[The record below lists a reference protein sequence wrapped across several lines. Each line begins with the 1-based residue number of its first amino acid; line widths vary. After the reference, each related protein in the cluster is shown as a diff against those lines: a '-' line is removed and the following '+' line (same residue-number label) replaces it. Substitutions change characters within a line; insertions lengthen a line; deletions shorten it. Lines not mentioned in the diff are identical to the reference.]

1 MNGRPADFAGTTR
14 LISGLLDGR
23 LPPDECLRLDSR
35 LQREAEARRLYL
47 QMIDQEIELSCL
59 LAPARDRMADVMVRG
74 IEDESAGRAG
84 WRRRAV
90 WLLGVAAMIVVA
102 LALWPRV
109 TPKEPIRAV
118 WPIAESEPLEWNADF
133 ESGSARGWI
142 GEIVREDLPAG
153 SKFAIR
159 SVERESAGELY
170 AQLHLPADWDRGLF
184 ALTARS
190 TVHLTYRH
198 RTPTGWLNVFM
209 HTDGGNF
216 REARNSMFILQH
228 GRFPGAVGEWQTA
241 SIPFSRFIRKE
252 IDPLTGELAFIGG
265 APRDGELVFA
275 LFFSGSPGFDLVIDR
290 IWITPDG
297 PGIETIHALQ

>member
-1 MNGRPADFAGTTR
+1 MSGRPGDFDGTTR

-23 LPPDECLRLDSR
+23 LSPDERLRLESQ
-35 LQREAEARRLYL
+35 LEREPDARRLYF
-47 QMIDQEIELSCL
+47 QMIDQDIELSCL
-59 LAPARDRMADVMVRG
+59 LAPTRDRIADVIVFGM
-74 IEDESAGRAG
+74 EDESARRAG

-90 WLLGVAAMIVVA
+90 WLLGVAATIVLA
-102 LALWPRV
+102 LLLWPRV
-109 TPKEPIRAV
+109 TPKESMRPV
-118 WPIAESEPLEWNADF
+118 PPVAEAEPREWNADF
-133 ESGSARGWI
+133 ENGSARGWI

-159 SVERESAGELY
+159 SVERESGGELF

-190 TVHLTYRH
+190 TLHLTYRH
-198 RTPTGWLNVFM
+198 RTPAGWLNVFM

-216 REARNSMFILQH
+216 RGARNSMFILQH
-228 GRFPGAVGEWQTA
+228 GQFPGAAFEWQTA

-265 APRDGELVFA
+265 PPRDEELVFA

-297 PGIETIHALQ
+297 PGIETIQPVR